1 MLVNGVTQP
10 FYMISFKSLL
20 GRQEGEFLMKCS
32 LLIWPAVLLHEC
44 HFYEAG
50 LWRSLLCSLSHFM
63 AAVIFKEEIKISQ
76 FFLRSQEAL
85 HSSFDL

>member
-32 LLIWPAVLLHEC
+32 LLI
-44 HFYEAG
+44 
-50 LWRSLLCSLSHFM
+50 
-63 AAVIFKEEIKISQ
+63 
-76 FFLRSQEAL
+76 
-85 HSSFDL
+85 